1 MRGSRCE
8 LTVPCVLSVLSVCFP
23 VVCVSVP
30 TFTVHPGV
38 ARPPSP
44 LMIIHNDIDGDE
56 DDDDDDDEDDDEP
69 SVPLE
74 QYRAWLGKLQTEP
87 VDTRLDLL

>member
-1 MRGSRCE
+1 M
-8 LTVPCVLSVLSVCFP
+8 PH
-23 VVCVSVP
+23 VCVWAQCVIRTESLNQVLCLSCISVP

-44 LMIIHNDIDGDE
+44 LMIIHNNI
-56 DDDDDDDEDDDEP
+56 DDDDDDEDEDEDDDEP

-74 QYRAWLGKLQTEP
+74 QYRAWLGKLETQP
-87 VDTRLDLL
+87 ADLK

>member
-1 MRGSRCE
+1 MIAWRDD
-8 LTVPCVLSVLSVCFP
+8 VCS
-23 VVCVSVP
+23 SVP

-44 LMIIHNDIDGDE
+44 LMILDNDVDDE
-56 DDDDDDDEDDDEP
+56 DDDDDDEP

-74 QYRAWLGKLQTEP
+74 QYRAWLGTSHEAGLPCVILMTNNQRRC
-87 VDTRLDLL
+87 DH

>member
-1 MRGSRCE
+1 M
-8 LTVPCVLSVLSVCFP
+8 FA
-23 VVCVSVP
+23 SVP

-44 LMIIHNDIDGDE
+44 LMIMIDNDV
-56 DDDDDDDEDDDEP
+56 DDDDDDDDDEP

-74 QYRAWLGKLQTEP
+74 QYRAWLGKL
-87 VDTRLDLL
+87 

>member
-1 MRGSRCE
+1 MSTLFGCY
-8 LTVPCVLSVLSVCFP
+8 VAAHLSQPLVYFP
-23 VVCVSVP
+23 VVSVP

-44 LMIIHNDIDGDE
+44 LMIIDNNVDDSD
-56 DDDDDDDEDDDEP
+56 DDSDDDDDDEPP

-74 QYRAWLGKLQTEP
+74 QYRAWLGEFQEELI
-87 VDTRLDLL
+87 DLHWTFSRVHV

>member
-1 MRGSRCE
+1 M
-8 LTVPCVLSVLSVCFP
+8 LS
-23 VVCVSVP
+23 SVP

-44 LMIIHNDIDGDE
+44 LMIIDNNV
-56 DDDDDDDEDDDEP
+56 DDDDDDNDEDDDDEP

-74 QYRAWLGKLQTEP
+74 QYRAWLGELAKQ
-87 VDTRLDLL
+87 VDSILI